1 MADTA
6 CGESNLRVIVL
17 LGMEVGMHSVNL
29 DYDPRNKIM
38 EKLPNIS
45 GEPEMTL
52 DESAFLCGL
61 LNEIHPSKILEVGVA
76 AGSATAIMLQCL
88 EDSHSEYEMHSVD
101 ISTRFYRDRTRE
113 TGFLAKIAKEFLNH
127 PNHHIYT
134 GRNVAS
140 CLEEIGQGIDF
151 LIMDTVHFLPGE
163 ILDFLVILPFL
174 KENSVV
180 CLHDVAVSHYVPVMK
195 SAHSCSVLFS
205 NVTSEKKFMNFTSD
219 EHYPNI
225 AAFQVTKE
233 TRKHII
239 DIFLSLILRWYY
251 IPSNADISLYVRA
264 FQSTYGR
271 ACCKIFDEAVRMNIT
286 SFRWELREKLGKIS
300 SDSNVLLYG
309 AGLRGYSL
317 YPFVKELKNI
327 HVLQWADRDAKYLS
341 STGDLDIVDPKEI
354 RADLIDYALIT
365 TENRHIIQ
373 EITDDLMGI
382 GISQDCILPI

>member
-1 MADTA
+1 
-6 CGESNLRVIVL
+6 
-17 LGMEVGMHSVNL
+17 MHSVNL

-38 EKLPNIS
+38 AKLPNVS
-45 GEPEMTL
+45 GEPEMTP

-61 LNEIHPSKILEVGVA
+61 LNEIQPSKILEVGVA

-88 EDSHSEYEMHSVD
+88 EDGHYDYEMHSVD

-127 PNHHIYT
+127 PNHHIYI

-140 CLEEIGQGIDF
+140 CLEEIGPGIDF

-174 KENSVV
+174 RENSVV
-180 CLHDVAVSHYVPVMK
+180 CLHDVAVSHYVPAMK
-195 SAHSCSVLFS
+195 NAHSCSVLFS
-205 NVTSEKKFMNFTSD
+205 NVTSKNKFINFTSD
-219 EHYPNI
+219 GKYPNI

-251 IPSNADISLYVRA
+251 VPSNDDLSLYVKV

-271 ACCKIFDEAVRMNIT
+271 ECCKIFDEAVRMNIA
-286 SFRWELREKLGKIS
+286 SFRHEIREKLEKIP

-317 YPFVKELKNI
+317 YPFVKELENI
-327 HVLQWADRDAKYLS
+327 HILQWADRDAKYLS
-341 STGDLDIVDPKEI
+341 VTGNIDIIAPKEI
-354 RADLIDYALIT
+354 QADLIDYALIT
-365 TENRHIIQ
+365 TENRPIIQ
-373 EITDDLMGI
+373 EVTNYLMGI
-382 GISQDCILPI
+382 GIPKDCILQI